1 MNALGTYSMLAAHTF
16 EGGAVE
22 EKFLFGSQNKSLLNR
37 FMPKPRVGVPSDGFK
52 VRVKLL
58 VLT

>member
-1 MNALGTYSMLAAHTF
+1 MNALGTYFMLAAHTF
-16 EGGAVE
+16 ERGAVE
-22 EKFLFGSQNKSLLNR
+22 EEFFFGSQNKSLLNR
-37 FMPKPRVGVPSDGFK
+37 FMPKCRVGVSSDGFK